1 MPIPLAPNTSPAD
14 ASGAFAILAIL
25 GDDNKFKK
33 RLQELKDQAAEID
46 KMIDNSRKMEI
57 ESKNRLKEAD
67 KRHEEVEKR
76 EANLKGREDSLG
88 QGRRETLA
96 LQEQLNAR
104 QAKFDADME
113 ARGKVKE
120 AGLIKWSQELT
131 EKEKA
136 VTSALRSLED
146 EKKKFDARVA
156 AEEHKLSSY
165 SRDISTREEHLKQGL
180 ADLAKARDEFDAKVK
195 KLDELR
201 RSISNAA

>member
-1 MPIPLAPNTSPAD
+1 
-14 ASGAFAILAIL
+14 
-25 GDDNKFKK
+25 
-33 RLQELKDQAAEID
+33 
-46 KMIDNSRKMEI
+46 
-57 ESKNRLKEAD
+57 
-67 KRHEEVEKR
+67 
-76 EANLKGREDSLG
+76 
-88 QGRRETLA
+88 